1 MCCLFTILLLLGP
14 RVANVIWWIFD
25 TARWSSAFG
34 SIIWPILGIIF
45 LPWTTLVY
53 VLVTPN
59 GLGGLDIILLFAAI
73 AADVLS
79 YAGGG
84 FGNRKR
90 VLG

>member
-14 RVANVIWWIFD
+14 RLTNVIWWIVA
-25 TARWSSAFG
+25 TTRWNSAFG

-53 VLVTPN
+53 VLVSPN
-59 GLGGLDIILLFAAI
+59 GLGGLDIILLLAAI

-79 YAGGG
+79 SAGGG

-90 VLG
+90 VFG

>member
-1 MCCLFTILLLLGP
+1 
-14 RVANVIWWIFD
+14 VANILWWIFD
-25 TARWSSAFG
+25 TARWNSVFG

-59 GLGGLDIILLFAAI
+59 GLSGIEIILLLGAI
-73 AADVLS
+73 AADVMS

-90 VLG
+90 AFG

>member
-1 MCCLFTILLLLGP
+1 
-14 RVANVIWWIFD
+14 VANVLWWIFN
-25 TARWSSAFG
+25 TARWNSVFG

-59 GLGGLDIILLFAAI
+59 GLSGFEIILLLAAI
-73 AADVLS
+73 FADVMS

-90 VLG
+90 VFG